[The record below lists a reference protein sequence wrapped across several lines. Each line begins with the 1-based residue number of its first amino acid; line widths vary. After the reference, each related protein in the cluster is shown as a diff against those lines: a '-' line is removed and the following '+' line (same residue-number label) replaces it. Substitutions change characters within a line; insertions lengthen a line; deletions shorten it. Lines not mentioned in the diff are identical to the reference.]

1 MDRPQL
7 HSLPQ
12 PIPPFCAGAHQRSGD
27 TASESYEVLL
37 RDAHSPEEQLALA
50 CVLELTAQAKPPR
63 RTVPLAAVIDELVD
77 IHNLDQWTARYAL
90 AMLDKRKALRLVGD
104 GSGDVQVSIGAVRL
118 AEVLS

>member
-1 MDRPQL
+1 
-7 HSLPQ
+7 
-12 PIPPFCAGAHQRSGD
+12 
-27 TASESYEVLL
+27 L